1 MQPLPVNKFVH
12 LVIRK
17 KLFELPIAS
26 VLQIADLFFGPGI
39 SSDAFDGYLIWC
51 HFVETAAVEAEIDSE
66 MSVHPL
72 SGPPSAFV
80 ADSVERVLK
89 LGLEEGFC
97 LFFGDVV
104 LGLHYADYLKW
115 WRMC

>member
-1 MQPLPVNKFVH
+1 MQPLPVNKLMH

-17 KLFELPIAS
+17 KLFELPIS
-26 VLQIADLFFGPGI
+26 SILQKANLFFGPGI
-39 SSDAFDGYLIWC
+39 SSDAFDGDFIGG

-66 MSVHPL
+66 VSIHPL
-72 SGPPSAFV
+72 PGPPSAFV
-80 ADSVERVLK
+80 TDSVERVLE

-104 LGLHYADYLKW
+104 LGLHVLII
-115 WRMC
+115 